1 MQELEKQKQ
10 RLEVRRLELAE
21 SYWTGNMS
29 KEAFQKEKTNL
40 NIKIEAV
47 EQEIAVLEKDLMRMD
62 PELTKKKLS
71 MTQMIR
77 EFAGEEQLT
86 DKMIDTFVDHI
97 RIYDAKHIE
106 IEWKI
111 ESAILKWLEEGNQ

>member
-1 MQELEKQKQ
+1 
-10 RLEVRRLELAE
+10 
-21 SYWTGNMS
+21 
-29 KEAFQKEKTNL
+29 
-40 NIKIEAV
+40 
-47 EQEIAVLEKDLMRMD
+47 MD